1 MADILVIDDEPDIR
15 QLLADVLA
23 SEGHKV
29 QTVAD
34 GDAALDLLRRQ
45 PFDLALV
52 DIWLPGVHGL
62 ELVHRLRELAP
73 DLPLVLITARPALE
87 TAVLALRLGVDDY
100 LTKPLDLKTVR
111 ATVARLTA
119 PRSREEEQRWLAE
132 QLARARPRLAEA
144 ERRWQSL
151 TEREREVLRLVAQG
165 QSNQQIAQFL
175 DISEHTVATHLR
187 NLLDKLGVG
196 NRVQAARLW
205 WEYWGI
211 PGKIP
216 NFRD

>member
-1 MADILVIDDEPDIR
+1 M
-15 QLLADVLA
+15 
-23 SEGHKV
+23 
-29 QTVAD
+29 
-34 GDAALDLLRRQ
+34 
-45 PFDLALV
+45 
-52 DIWLPGVHGL
+52 
-62 ELVHRLRELAP
+62 
-73 DLPLVLITARPALE
+73 LITARPALE
-87 TAVLALRLGVDDY
+87 TAVLALRPGVDDY
-100 LTKPLDLKTVR
+100 LTKPFNLKALQ